1 MSLPRLDCRMVLR
14 TSTLTRGQTHDSE
27 KDSRPRANIERPAE
41 IPFNCLVVSRLR
53 EDRQLAQTSDSQ
65 GSGGRI
71 PPGWWF
77 SASGQ
82 AKIERGSYIL
92 GKCLAEVPS
101 KSSWAAPKLV
111 NSQKAKP
118 MRPKIR
124 TQLPSGWFVVWVQ
137 GFDGTLQICGS
148 DGRSM
153 RFRTFEYDLCPL
165 QESVLDKDMKGGE
178 QVCVEPYIARPVAE
192 NHHSWLK

>member
-101 KSSWAAPKLV
+101 KSSWA
-111 NSQKAKP
+111 
-118 MRPKIR
+118 RPNWLTRKR
-124 TQLPSGWFVVWVQ
+124 QNPYSPRLELNF
-137 GFDGTLQICGS
+137 LQAGSSYGCKGSMARFRFADPTGDRCGS
-148 DGRSM
+148 ERSS
-153 RFRTFEYDLCPL
+153 TT
-165 QESVLDKDMKGGE
+165 
-178 QVCVEPYIARPVAE
+178 CVHCRRAY
-192 NHHSWLK
+192 STKT